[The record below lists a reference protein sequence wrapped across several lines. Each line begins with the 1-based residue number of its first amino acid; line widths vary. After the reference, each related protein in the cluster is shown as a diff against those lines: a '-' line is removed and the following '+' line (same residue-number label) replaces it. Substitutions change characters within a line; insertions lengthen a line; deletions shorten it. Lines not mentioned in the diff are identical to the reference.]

1 MREYKFR
8 GKRLD
13 NGEWVYGHLFH
24 GKNEQ
29 GKEEAFI
36 VSEIYN
42 CYGGIIDLD
51 TCASWAVDPNT
62 VGQYT
67 GLKDKNGVEICEG
80 DIVKIQEELCVVEY
94 NYNAFYLKVI
104 DQTKPYGWVDFLVYK
119 CEVIG
124 NTTDN
129 TDLLEE

>member
-8 GKRLD
+8 GLIGTT
-13 NGEWVYGHLFH
+13 NGNKWVYGYLYKVESFFNDKKHQYFIRDEHLQDFVID
-24 GKNEQ
+24 
-29 GKEEAFI
+29 EETI
-36 VSEIYN
+36 
-42 CYGGIIDLD
+42 
-51 TCASWAVDPNT
+51 
-62 VGQYT
+62 GQYT

-94 NYNAFYLKVI
+94 NYNAFCLKVI
-104 DQTKPYGWVDFLVYK
+104 DQTKPYTWVDFLAYK

-129 TDLLEE
+129 QKLGEVQNEQ